1 MPAADSL
8 FLSTYMALE
17 EAMRLTVGHSFN
29 TLIRDCTFRGI
40 SCRHPRFEYALQTIF
55 HLCIPQK
62 KI

>member
-17 EAMRLTVGHSFN
+17 EAMRLTVGHNFS

-40 SCRHPRFEYALQTIF
+40 NCRHPRFEPLQTIF